1 MTTLT
6 LLWTCRTVY
15 PLQTNLS
22 LDLVPAHGLTAGA
35 GLQVGS
41 QTLFILCSRP
51 ATARGERKWPP
62 VFKQRGELKV
72 DVKLARCCTAQK
84 PPLLPHAHAHF
95 PFPVCT
101 IFLICNTLL
110 APLIKHISIRAGEVP
125 SLLLLHNKLGH
136 LLISKHTLSTYY

>member
-15 PLQTNLS
+15 PLQTDLS

-41 QTLFILCSRP
+41 QTPFILCSRP

-62 VFKQRGELKV
+62 VLKQRGELKV
-72 DVKLARCCTAQK
+72 DVEAGQMLHC
-84 PPLLPHAHAHF
+84 PEAHA
-95 PFPVCT
+95 P
-101 IFLICNTLL
+101 
-110 APLIKHISIRAGEVP
+110 APRACP
-125 SLLLLHNKLGH
+125 LPLFRLYNLSH
-136 LLISKHTLSTYY
+136 L